1 MDMSIL
7 AKAFF
12 DIPEAASLPLPG
24 DGGGF
29 PALITGLSGVHRAQL
44 AAALGLRTGRSVL
57 LLTPD
62 EAAAEALA
70 GDLAAFTGERPTL
83 LTGREFVFIS
93 ADAVSRQT
101 EQRRLGALRELLG
114 GLDADVRVVPVEDRG
129 VLLDVN
135 SYEEYEQVLAM
146 EAQRCGR
153 GKLHA
158 ECDILL
164 SVDDV
169 IMNRETMRLL
179 EMVQYTGSLQLASEL
194 MNVPYTRSWRQIK
207 NMERQLGVPIVRSA
221 AGGARG
227 GGSLLTEQGTA
238 LLEAYQNMSKECAKL
253 SNWLFQEYFSD
264 DFVEKLQNER

>member
-1 MDMSIL
+1 M
-7 AKAFF
+7 K
-12 DIPEAASLPLPG
+12 PG
-24 DGGGF
+24 Y
-29 PALITGLSGVHRAQL
+29 
-44 AAALGLRTGRSVL
+44 
-57 LLTPD
+57 
-62 EAAAEALA
+62 E
-70 GDLAAFTGERPTL
+70 
-83 LTGREFVFIS
+83 GREGHPILIS
-93 ADAVSRQT
+93 R
-101 EQRRLGALRELLG
+101 ELFGAIEKYSGEGGLRELLG